1 MTDENFKALCET
13 HNFLAGV
20 AFKDITTKDALFWEE
35 AAASAE
41 KLRAIIEAECPAY
54 FPAMQARWDGVAQMK
69 ERGVPPEEIEE
80 ACRAVLAC
88 VGTR

>member
-20 AFKDITTKDALFWEE
+20 AFKDVTAKDASFWEE

-41 KLRAIIEAECPAY
+41 KLRAVIEAEEPAY
-54 FPAMQARWDGVAQMK
+54 FPAMQARWDGIAQMK
-69 ERGVPPEEIEE
+69 ERGVSPEEIEA